1 MVTWSKALI
10 LLAIGIGFLVLLRII
25 FMDQKAG
32 QATMAN
38 GGVSAEVLEREIRGG
53 LPLGSSLST
62 VQDFLSK
69 RGIEFSFEAS
79 SKSVCAVARK
89 LKGSTTVAS
98 KSLSLQFHF
107 DDASNL
113 KSIDAKVLYTD
124 P

>member
-1 MVTWSKALI
+1 MGRWTKALI
-10 LLAIGIGFLVLLRII
+10 LVAIGIGLIALLRII
-25 FMDQKAG
+25 LMDQKTG

-38 GGVSAEVLEREIRGG
+38 SGVTAEALEHEIRGT
-53 LPLGSSLST
+53 LPLGSSLFT

-79 SKSVCAVARK
+79 SKSVYAVARK

-113 KSIDAKVLYTD
+113 KSIDTKVLYTG